1 MEKLKE
7 LRIKNKLTQV
17 ECSKKLNLENITY
30 NRYELRKR
38 QPDLDTLKKIADF
51 YGVSLDFLCEHET
64 KNLLDT
70 SNYNEYK
77 KGVIYALGQLNEKN
91 DLILLGYI
99 THMLAEQMKEDK

>member
-1 MEKLKE
+1 MKLKE
-7 LRIKNKLTQV
+7 LRKEKGLKQTELAKI
-17 ECSKKLNLENITY
+17 LNMAQTTY
-30 NRYELRKR
+30 AGYELEQRT
-38 QPDLDTLKKIADF
+38 PDIEFLKKIADF
-51 YGVSLDFLCEHET
+51 YGVSLDYLCEHET

>member
-1 MEKLKE
+1 MKL
-7 LRIKNKLTQV
+7 L
-17 ECSKKLNLENITY
+17 
-30 NRYELRKR
+30 ELRKKEHKS
-38 QPDLDTLKKIADF
+38 QSEIAKFLNVAQQTYAGYESEKTEPTIETLKKLSK
-51 YGVSLDFLCEHET
+51 YYNVSVDYLIENDS
-64 KNLLDT
+64 NYLLDT